1 MQRSIVF
8 LLAFMLALNSI
19 LIGISRTT
27 PQTSE
32 PSQKPGVIHQVS
44 NYLADGDEEEAKTV
58 AAILNNFAGMIGNLV
73 TIAQDPNN
81 PIHVATNLGNLITGI
96 GHIVAEAL
104 KKSLIEHNVAPRVRK
119 KIIQS
124 CEKHLI
130 TAIRKTILKHD
141 EFTVE

>member
-8 LLAFMLALNSI
+8 LLAFMLALNST
-19 LIGISRTT
+19 LVGIPRIT
-27 PQTSE
+27 PQASG
-32 PSQKPGVIHQVS
+32 PSQEPGVIHQVS
-44 NYLADGDEEEAKTV
+44 TYLADDDEEEAKTI

-96 GHIVAEAL
+96 GYIVAEAL
-104 KKSLIEHNVAPRVRK
+104 KKSLIEHNVAPHIRK

-124 CEKHLI
+124 CEQHLI
-130 TAIRKTILKHD
+130 SAIRKSILRH
-141 EFTVE
+141 EFVVE